1 MEIRNL
7 HTFLQ
12 VASLQNFTQ
21 AGRILGYSQ
30 SNISA
35 QIQQLEREVG
45 APLFNRIGRHVSLTT
60 YGEELLPYARQIVGT
75 ALHMENCLKAPEA
88 LGGTIRAG
96 MVESLFEL
104 LTEPVITTCHKHC
117 PRVKTEITVDATEA
131 LKMQLQ
137 QGLLDF
143 ACIIGDL
150 LPQDSWRCGYA
161 EKVPI
166 VIIANPENPLSH
178 QKALP
183 LSALQKEE
191 FILMETSA
199 PYSIHFQSLAT
210 SKQLKLQ
217 SFLKLQSANMA
228 LRLVETGNFLSVLPF
243 YTVKNAAARGSVC
256 ILEVPE
262 FTQQQYVQIIVH
274 PHKVITPQI
283 EIFFK
288 EIKQTLSDLRQ
299 DSY

>member
-117 PRVKTEITVDATEA
+117 PHVKTEITVDATET
-131 LKMQLQ
+131 LKIQLQ

-150 LPQDSWRCGYA
+150 LPPDSWHCWYA

-166 VIIANPENPLSH
+166 VIIANPHSSLGQ
-178 QKALP
+178 QKSLP
-183 LSALQKEE
+183 LAALENEE
-191 FILMETSA
+191 FILMEASA
-199 PYSIHFQSLAT
+199 PYSIHFQSLAVG
-210 SKQLKLQ
+210 KKVQLHN
-217 SFLKLQSANMA
+217 FLKLQSANMA
-228 LRLVETGNFLSVLPF
+228 LRLVEKDN
-243 YTVKNAAARGSVC
+243 
-256 ILEVPE
+256 
-262 FTQQQYVQIIVH
+262 
-274 PHKVITPQI
+274 
-283 EIFFK
+283 
-288 EIKQTLSDLRQ
+288 
-299 DSY
+299 